1 MRRGRQGRARVF
13 ALLVTAAMVIPT
25 SGAQAREIPIGLYSV
40 NDAQGHD
47 AAKENRLY
55 AIRFVLD
62 KPKTIYRFFS
72 GFNLEGVYTDGK
84 GAIAPEDIRT
94 KCQDKRTELSCPGKE
109 FNSKFQAPPASLPVG
124 WTKGNGRIGYAH
136 GNGGELWARLVS
148 MKEDG
153 TPNLSTPLAEEKF
166 SPVDRY
172 TAIKSAYKISGKS
185 GMLYAEFGGVALEA
199 NTPYFVVYT
208 NVAAKPEFDYVSFN
222 SPVTN
227 SSVAGPNGANTL
239 DPDATGAIAGLD
251 PREAVAWSTNGGMT
265 WGWGKAVGSGSLFGD
280 YEGEGDSAVKLPWYA
295 WQTNAEAALES
306 NQPYYAYSE
315 GGEYTLSVTNGARA
329 ATVTEAGG
337 YAPEGF
343 TVGAVT
349 VTAKSG
355 SAKTGVLGTGLQK
368 GALSAPVQIVP
379 NETFTISNVDAGAV
393 RKVAKAEGDAFLQ
406 QLGLV
411 GAGKPYST
419 AGNEYDRAE
428 LFVSP
433 HPLFA
438 ESPNGYYATVE
449 STPDLQ
455 SYWRL
460 GEASGTTAADEKGAV
475 SGTYSSVTL
484 GAPGLVG
491 NSDPAVSFGGSSNRM
506 QASTSNYGFA
516 GTNAFTVEAAIKP
529 NTVDST
535 SRRIFSSEVL
545 SGGSVVNGY
554 GLWNNGTA
562 NKLQVCRIPGGS
574 FDCATTSAAASGGAK
589 HLAATYD
596 GTTLK
601 LYVNGSMVS
610 STTSKGSIT
619 APSTFTV
626 GARSDFAGSWS
637 GVIDDVAVY
646 NRALSAA
653 EIEDH
658 ADAAGY

>member
-1 MRRGRQGRARVF
+1 VLVTFRHLLLGLLVVGALF
-13 ALLVTAAMVIPT
+13 ALPDGATAA
-25 SGAQAREIPIGLYSV
+25 RDIPIGIYNV
-40 NDAQGHD
+40 NDAQGHHPI
-47 AAKENRLY
+47 KEQRLY

-62 KPKTIYRFFS
+62 KPKMLYRFFS

-84 GAIAPEDIRT
+84 GTSAPEDIRT
-94 KCQDKRTELSCPGKE
+94 KCQDKRTALACPGEE
-109 FNSKFQAPPASLPVG
+109 FNSQFQAPPASLPLG
-124 WTKGNGRIGYAH
+124 WTKGKGRIGYAH
-136 GNGGELWARLVS
+136 GNGGELWARLVG

-153 TPNLSTPLAEEKF
+153 TPDLSSPLAEEKF
-166 SPVDRY
+166 NPVDRY
-172 TAIKSAYKISGKS
+172 NAIKSAYKIGGRS
-185 GMLYAEFGGVALEA
+185 GMLYAEFGSVSLEA
-199 NTPYFVVYT
+199 DTPYFVVYT
-208 NVAAKPEFDYVSFN
+208 NIAAKPDFDYVSFN

-227 SSVAGPNGANTL
+227 ASVAGPNGTNTL

-251 PREAVAWSTNGGMT
+251 PREAVAWSTNGGLT

-280 YEGEGDSAVKLPWYA
+280 YEGEGDSAVKMPWYA
-295 WQTNAEAALES
+295 WQTSAEAALES
-306 NQPYYAYSE
+306 NQPYYAYTE
-315 GGEYTLSVTNGARA
+315 AGEYTLSVTNGPRA

-355 SAKTGVLGTGLQK
+355 SAKTGVLGSGLQK
-368 GALSAPVQIVP
+368 GALSAPVQIAP
-379 NETFTISNVDAGAV
+379 NETFTISNVDAGAI

-411 GAGKPYST
+411 GAGTPYST

-438 ESPNGYYATVE
+438 ESPNGYYSTVK

-460 GEASGTTAADEKGAV
+460 GEATGVTASDEMEVV
-475 SGTYSSVTL
+475 SGTYGSATL
-484 GAPGLVG
+484 GASGLVG

-506 QASTSNYGFA
+506 QASTSSYGFA
-516 GTNAFTVEAAIKP
+516 GTSAFSVEAAIKP
-529 NTVDST
+529 STVDST

-554 GLWNNGTA
+554 GLWNNGA
-562 NKLQVCRIPGGS
+562 VNKLQVCRIPGGS
-574 FDCATTSAAASGGAK
+574 YDCATTSAAASGIAV
-589 HLAATYD
+589 HVAATYD
-596 GTTLK
+596 GATLK
-601 LYVNGSMVS
+601 LYVNGSLAAS
-610 STTSKGSIT
+610 SVSKGSIT
-619 APSTFTV
+619 APPTFTV

-637 GVIDDVAVY
+637 GVIDDAAVY
-646 NRALSAA
+646 DRALTAA
-653 EIEDH
+653 EIEEH
-658 ADAAGY
+658 ANAAGY

>member
-1 MRRGRQGRARVF
+1 MAF
-13 ALLVTAAMVIPT
+13 TASNAHA
-25 SGAQAREIPIGLYSV
+25 SREIPVGIYNV

-47 AAKENRLY
+47 ATKENRLY

-62 KPKTIYRFFS
+62 KPATIHRFFS

-84 GAIAPEDIRT
+84 GAAAPEDIRT
-94 KCQDKRTELSCPGKE
+94 KCQDKRTEVACPGKE
-109 FNSKFQAPPASLPVG
+109 FNSKFQAPPASLPGG
-124 WTKGNGRIGYAH
+124 WTKGSGRIGYAH
-136 GNGGELWARLVS
+136 GNGGELWARLVN

-153 TPNLSTPLAEEKF
+153 TPNLSSVIAEEKF
-166 SPVDRY
+166 NPVDRY
-172 TAIKSAYKISGKS
+172 IATKTAYKISGKS
-185 GMLYAEFGGVALEA
+185 GMLYVEFGGASLEA
-199 NTPYFVVYT
+199 DTPYFVVYT
-208 NVAAKPEFDYVSFN
+208 NIAAKPEFDYVSFN

-227 SSVAGPNGANTL
+227 ASVAGPNGTNTL

-251 PREAVAWSTNGGMT
+251 PREAVAWSTSGGMT
-265 WGWGKAVGSGSLFGD
+265 WGWGKAVGGGPLFGD

-295 WQTNAEAALES
+295 WQTSAEVTLES

-315 GGEYTLSVTNGARA
+315 AGEYTLSVTNGPRA

-337 YAPEGF
+337 YAPEGS
-343 TVGAVT
+343 TIGAVT

-355 SAKTGVLGTGLQK
+355 SAKTGVLGSGLQK
-368 GALSAPVQIVP
+368 GALSAPLQIAAG
-379 NETFTISNVDAGAV
+379 ETFTISNVDAGAV

-411 GAGKPYST
+411 GASRPYST
-419 AGNEYDRAE
+419 AENGYDRAE

-438 ESPNGYYATVE
+438 ESPNGYYATVK

-460 GEASGTTAADEKGAV
+460 GEASGTTAADDTEAIA
-475 SGTYSSVTL
+475 GTYSSATL
-484 GAPGLVG
+484 GAPSLIGS
-491 NSDPAVSFGGSSNRM
+491 SDPAVSFAGSSNRM
-506 QASTSNYGFA
+506 QASTSGYGFA
-516 GTNAFTVEAAIKP
+516 GTKAFTVEATIKP

-554 GLWNNGTA
+554 GLWNNGTV
-562 NKLQVCRIPGGS
+562 NKLQVCRIPSGS
-574 FDCATTSAAASGGAK
+574 FDCATTSAAASGTAK
-589 HLAATYD
+589 HVAATYD

-601 LYVNGSMVS
+601 LYVNGSQVA

-637 GVIDDVAVY
+637 GVIDDAAVY
-646 NRALSAA
+646 DRALSAPEVEEHA
-653 EIEDH
+653 E
-658 ADAAGY
+658 AAGY